1 MKKILLTLVV
11 TLFSMNSL
19 FAQDI
24 AKKADGI
31 YNGKLWISLM
41 APVDDDTDFTEGQEI
56 KVFANNDNTV
66 TFALYNFSFM
76 GSVLGDIVLSDIPVT
91 EKDGKILFGENEMQS
106 FHFMLGTEP
115 IEATA
120 KLNSKSSYIEGG
132 RLYADIDVLWTDMPG
147 SDEAAPIFVRF
158 DGNKTAATGIANIAA
173 GQTGGSESIYNLSG
187 VRIGVAKGLCIKNG
201 KKVFVK

>member
-76 GSVLGDIVLSDIPVT
+76 GSVLVDIVLSDIPVT
-91 EKDGKILFGENEMQS
+91 EKDGKILFGEKAPVAFNFAEA
-106 FHFMLGTEP
+106 G

-120 KLNSKSSYIEGG
+120 QLNSTTSFIEGS
-132 RLYADIDVLWTDMPG
+132 RIYADIDVVWTNGDNL
-147 SDEAAPIFVRF
+147 PIYVRF
-158 DGNKTAATGIANIAA
+158 DGNKTASTGIANIAA
-173 GQTGGSESIYNLSG
+173 GKNSGEECIYNLSG
-187 VRIGVAKGLCIKNG
+187 VRISTAKGLCIKNG

>member
-41 APVDDDTDFTEGQEI
+41 SPIDDETEATDGQEI
-56 KVFANNDNTV
+56 KVFANNDNSV

-76 GSVLGDIVLSDIPVT
+76 GSVLGDIVLPNIPVT
-91 EKDGKILFGENEMQS
+91 EKDGKILFGEKAPVAFNFAEA
-106 FHFMLGTEP
+106 G

-120 KLNSKSSYIEGG
+120 QLNSTTSFIEGS
-132 RLYADIDVLWTDMPG
+132 RIYADIDVVWTNG
-147 SDEAAPIFVRF
+147 ENIPIYVRF

-173 GQTGGSESIYNLSG
+173 GKNSGEECIYNLSG
-187 VRIGVAKGLCIKNG
+187 VRISTAKGLCIKNG

>member
-41 APVDDDTDFTEGQEI
+41 SPIDDETEATDGQEI
-56 KVFANNDNTV
+56 KVFANNDNSV

-91 EKDGKILFGENEMQS
+91 EKDGKILFGEKAPVAFNFAEA
-106 FHFMLGTEP
+106 G

-120 KLNSKSSYIEGG
+120 QLNSTTSFIEGD
-132 RLYADIDVLWTDMPG
+132 RIYADIDVVWTNGDNL
-147 SDEAAPIFVRF
+147 PIYVRF

-173 GQTGGSESIYNLSG
+173 GKNSGEECIYNLSG
-187 VRIGVAKGLCIKNG
+187 VRISTAKGLCIKNG

>member
-41 APVDDDTDFTEGQEI
+41 APIDDDTDFTEGQEI
-56 KVFANNDNTV
+56 KVFPNEDNTV

-76 GSVLGDIVLSDIPVT
+76 GSVLGDIVLPNIPVT
-91 EKDGKILFGENEMQS
+91 EKDGKIIFGEKEPVS
-106 FHFMLGTEP
+106 FNFVEAG

-120 KLNSKSSYIEGG
+120 QLNSTTSFVYGN
-132 RLYADIDVLWTDMPG
+132 RLYADIDVIWTNGDNI
-147 SDEAAPIFVRF
+147 PIYVRF

-173 GQTGGSESIYNLSG
+173 GKNSGQETIYNLNG
-187 VRIGVAKGLCIKNG
+187 VRISTAKGLCIKNG

>member
-76 GSVLGDIVLSDIPVT
+76 GSVLVDIVLSDIPVT
-91 EKDGKILFGENEMQS
+91 EKDGKILFGEKAPVAFNFAEA
-106 FHFMLGTEP
+106 G

-120 KLNSKSSYIEGG
+120 QLNSTTSFIEGD
-132 RLYADIDVLWTDMPG
+132 RIYADIDVVWTNGDNL
-147 SDEAAPIFVRF
+147 PIYVRF
-158 DGNKTAATGIANIAA
+158 DGNKTASTGIANIAA
-173 GQTGGSESIYNLSG
+173 GKNSGEECIYNLSG
-187 VRIGVAKGLCIKNG
+187 VRISTAKGLCIKNG

>member
-24 AKKADGI
+24 AKKADGV

-41 APVDDDTDFTEGQEI
+41 SPIDDETEATDGQEI
-56 KVFANNDNTV
+56 KVFANNDNSV

-76 GSVLGDIVLSDIPVT
+76 GSVLGDIVLPDIPVT
-91 EKDGKILFGENEMQS
+91 EKDGKILFGEKAPVAFNFAEA
-106 FHFMLGTEP
+106 G

-120 KLNSKSSYIEGG
+120 QLNSTTSFVDGN
-132 RLYADIDVLWTDMPG
+132 RLYADIDVIWTNGDNI
-147 SDEAAPIFVRF
+147 PIYVRF

-173 GQTGGSESIYNLSG
+173 GKNSGQETIYNLNG
-187 VRIGVAKGLCIKNG
+187 VRISTAKGLCIKNG

>member
-91 EKDGKILFGENEMQS
+91 EKDGKILFGEKAPVAFNFAEA
-106 FHFMLGTEP
+106 G

-120 KLNSKSSYIEGG
+120 QLNSTTSFIEGD
-132 RLYADIDVLWTDMPG
+132 RIYADIDVVWTNGDNI
-147 SDEAAPIFVRF
+147 PIYVRF

-187 VRIGVAKGLCIKNG
+187 VRSGVAKGLCIKNG

>member
-91 EKDGKILFGENEMQS
+91 EKDGKILFGEKAPVAFNFAEA
-106 FHFMLGTEP
+106 G

-120 KLNSKSSYIEGG
+120 QLNSTTSFIEGD
-132 RLYADIDVLWTDMPG
+132 RIYADIDVVWTNGDNL
-147 SDEAAPIFVRF
+147 PIYVRL

-173 GQTGGSESIYNLSG
+173 GKNSGEECIYNLSG
-187 VRIGVAKGLCIKNG
+187 VRISTAKGLCIKNG

>member
-31 YNGKLWISLM
+31 YNGKLWINLM

-91 EKDGKILFGENEMQS
+91 EKDGKILFGEKAPVAFNFAEA
-106 FHFMLGTEP
+106 G

-120 KLNSKSSYIEGG
+120 QLNSTTSFIEGD
-132 RLYADIDVLWTDMPG
+132 RIYADIDVVWTNGDNL
-147 SDEAAPIFVRF
+147 PIYVRF

-173 GQTGGSESIYNLSG
+173 GKNSGEECIYNLSG
-187 VRIGVAKGLCIKNG
+187 VRISAAKGLCIKNG

>member
-41 APVDDDTDFTEGQEI
+41 SPIDDESEPVEGQEI
-56 KVFANNDNTV
+56 KIFPDGENTV
-66 TFALYNFSFM
+66 TFALYNFMF
-76 GSVLGDIVLSDIPVT
+76 GDAVLGDIVLPNIPVT
-91 EKDGKILFGENEMQS
+91 EKDGKILFGEKAPVAFNFAEA
-106 FHFMLGTEP
+106 G

-120 KLNSKSSYIEGG
+120 QLNTTTSFIEGG
-132 RLYADIDVLWTDMPG
+132 RIYADIDVVWTNG
-147 SDEAAPIFVRF
+147 GNVPIYVRF
-158 DGNKTAATGIANIAA
+158 DGNKTASTGIANIAA
-173 GQTGGSESIYNLSG
+173 GKNSGEECIYNLSG
-187 VRIGVAKGLCIKNG
+187 VRISTAKGLCIKNG

>member
-91 EKDGKILFGENEMQS
+91 EKDGKILFGEKAPVAFNFAEA
-106 FHFMLGTEP
+106 G

-120 KLNSKSSYIEGG
+120 QLNSTTSFVDGN
-132 RLYADIDVLWTDMPG
+132 RLYADIDVIWTNGDNI
-147 SDEAAPIFVRF
+147 PIYVRF

-173 GQTGGSESIYNLSG
+173 GKNSGQETIYNLNG
-187 VRIGVAKGLCIKNG
+187 VRISTAKGLCIKNG

>member
-11 TLFSMNSL
+11 TLFSVNSM
-19 FAQDI
+19 FAQDV

-31 YNGKLWISLM
+31 YNGNLWISLM
-41 APVDDDTDFTEGQEI
+41 APIDDDTDFTEGQEI
-56 KVFANNDNTV
+56 KVFPNEDNTV

-76 GSVLGDIVLSDIPVT
+76 GSVLGDIVLPNIPVT
-91 EKDGKILFGENEMQS
+91 EKDGKILFGEKAPVAFNFAEA
-106 FHFMLGTEP
+106 G

-120 KLNSKSSYIEGG
+120 QLNSTTSFIEGD
-132 RLYADIDVLWTDMPG
+132 RIYADIDVVWTNGDNL
-147 SDEAAPIFVRF
+147 PIYVRF

-173 GQTGGSESIYNLSG
+173 RKNSGEECIYNLSG
-187 VRIGVAKGLCIKNG
+187 VRISAAKGLCIKNG

>member
-41 APVDDDTDFTEGQEI
+41 SPIDDETEATDGQEI
-56 KVFANNDNTV
+56 KVFANNDNSV

-76 GSVLGDIVLSDIPVT
+76 GSVLGDIVLPNIPVT
-91 EKDGKILFGENEMQS
+91 EKDGKILFGEKAPVAFNFAEA
-106 FHFMLGTEP
+106 G

-120 KLNSKSSYIEGG
+120 QLNSTTSFIEGD
-132 RLYADIDVLWTDMPG
+132 RIYADIDVVWTNGDNL
-147 SDEAAPIFVRF
+147 PIYVRF
-158 DGNKTAATGIANIAA
+158 DGNKTASTGIANIAA
-173 GQTGGSESIYNLSG
+173 GKNSGEECIYNLSG
-187 VRIGVAKGLCIKNG
+187 VRISTAKGLCIKNG

>member
-91 EKDGKILFGENEMQS
+91 EKDGKILFGEKAPVAFNFAEA
-106 FHFMLGTEP
+106 G

-120 KLNSKSSYIEGG
+120 QLNSTTSFIEGS
-132 RLYADIDVLWTDMPG
+132 RIYADIDVVWTNGDNL
-147 SDEAAPIFVRF
+147 PIYVRF
-158 DGNKTAATGIANIAA
+158 DGNKTASTGIANIAA
-173 GQTGGSESIYNLSG
+173 GKNSGEECIYNLSG
-187 VRIGVAKGLCIKNG
+187 VRISTAKGLCIKNG

>member
-41 APVDDDTDFTEGQEI
+41 APVDEDTDFTEGQEI
-56 KVFANNDNTV
+56 KVFANDDNTV

-76 GSVLGDIVLSDIPVT
+76 GSVLGDIVLPNIPVT
-91 EKDGKILFGENEMQS
+91 EKDGKIIFGEKAPVAFNFVEA
-106 FHFMLGTEP
+106 G

-120 KLNSKSSYIEGG
+120 QLNSTTSFVDGN
-132 RLYADIDVLWTDMPG
+132 RLYADIDVIWTNGDNI
-147 SDEAAPIFVRF
+147 PIYVRF

-173 GQTGGSESIYNLSG
+173 GKNSGDEYIYNLNG
-187 VRIGVAKGLCIKNG
+187 VRISTAKGLCIKNG

>member
-11 TLFSMNSL
+11 TLFSVNSM
-19 FAQDI
+19 FSQEI

-41 APVDDDTDFTEGQEI
+41 APVDEDTDFTDGQEI
-56 KVFANNDNTV
+56 KVFANNDNSV

-76 GSVLGDIVLSDIPVT
+76 GSVLGDIVLPDIPVT
-91 EKDGKILFGENEMQS
+91 EKDGKILFGEKAPVAFNFAEA
-106 FHFMLGTEP
+106 G

-120 KLNSKSSYIEGG
+120 QLNSTTSFIEGD
-132 RLYADIDVLWTDMPG
+132 RIYADIDVVWTNGDNL
-147 SDEAAPIFVRF
+147 PIYVRF

-173 GQTGGSESIYNLSG
+173 GKNSGEECIYNLSG
-187 VRIGVAKGLCIKNG
+187 VRISTAKGLCIKNG

>member
-11 TLFSMNSL
+11 TLYSVNSM
-19 FAQDI
+19 FAQDV

-41 APVDDDTDFTEGQEI
+41 APVDDETEATDGQEI
-56 KVFANNDNTV
+56 KVFANNDNSV

-76 GSVLGDIVLSDIPVT
+76 GSVLGDIVLPNIPVT
-91 EKDGKILFGENEMQS
+91 EKDGKILFGEKAPVAFNFAEA
-106 FHFMLGTEP
+106 G

-120 KLNSKSSYIEGG
+120 QLNSTTSFIEGS
-132 RLYADIDVLWTDMPG
+132 RIYADIDVVWTNGDNL
-147 SDEAAPIFVRF
+147 PIYVRF
-158 DGNKTAATGIANIAA
+158 DGKKTAATGIANIAA
-173 GQTGGSESIYNLSG
+173 GKNRGEECIYNLSG
-187 VRIGVAKGLCIKNG
+187 VRISAAKGLCIKNG

>member
-11 TLFSMNSL
+11 TLFSVNSM

-41 APVDDDTDFTEGQEI
+41 APIDDDTDFTEGQEI

-76 GSVLGDIVLSDIPVT
+76 GSVLGDIVLPNIPVT
-91 EKDGKILFGENEMQS
+91 EKDGKIIFGEK
-106 FHFMLGTEP
+106 EP
-115 IEATA
+115 VAFNFEEAGIEATA
-120 KLNSKSSYIEGG
+120 QLNSTTSFVDGN
-132 RLYADIDVLWTDMPG
+132 RLYADIDVIWTNGDNI
-147 SDEAAPIFVRF
+147 PIYVRF

-173 GQTGGSESIYNLSG
+173 GKNSGQEYIYNLNG
-187 VRIGVAKGLCIKNG
+187 VRISTAKGLCIKNG

>member
-11 TLFSMNSL
+11 TLFSVNSM

-41 APVDDDTDFTEGQEI
+41 APVDEDTDFTEGQEI
-56 KVFANNDNTV
+56 KVFPNEDNTV

-76 GSVLGDIVLSDIPVT
+76 GSVLGDIVLPNIPVT
-91 EKDGKILFGENEMQS
+91 EKDGKIIFGEK
-106 FHFMLGTEP
+106 EP
-115 IEATA
+115 VAFNFEEAGIEATA
-120 KLNSKSSYIEGG
+120 QLNSTTSFVDGN
-132 RLYADIDVLWTDMPG
+132 RLYADIDVIWTNGDNI
-147 SDEAAPIFVRF
+147 PIYVRF

-173 GQTGGSESIYNLSG
+173 GKNSGQEYIYNLNG
-187 VRIGVAKGLCIKNG
+187 VRINTAKGLCIKNG

>member
-31 YNGKLWISLM
+31 YNGKLWINLM
-41 APVDDDTDFTEGQEI
+41 SPIDDESEPVEGQEI
-56 KVFANNDNTV
+56 KIFPDGENTV
-66 TFALYNFSFM
+66 TFALYNFMF
-76 GSVLGDIVLSDIPVT
+76 GDAVLGDIVLPNVPVT
-91 EKDGKILFGENEMQS
+91 ESNGKLVFGANEPKYFNFES
-106 FHFMLGTEP
+106 AG

-120 KLNSKSSYIEGG
+120 QLNSTTSFIETG
-132 RLYADIDVLWTDMPG
+132 RLYADIDVIWTNG
-147 SDEAAPIFVRF
+147 GNVPIYVRF
-158 DGNKTAATGIANIAA
+158 DGNKTGDTGIAIVSTNKNNGI
-173 GQTGGSESIYNLSG
+173 ESIYNFAG
-187 VRIGVAKGLCIKNG
+187 VRMSTAKGLCIKNG

>member
-11 TLFSMNSL
+11 TLFSVNSM
-19 FAQDI
+19 FSQEI

-41 APVDDDTDFTEGQEI
+41 APVDEDTDFTEGQEI

-91 EKDGKILFGENEMQS
+91 EKDGKILFGEKAPVAFNFAEA
-106 FHFMLGTEP
+106 G

-120 KLNSKSSYIEGG
+120 QLNSTTSFIEGD
-132 RLYADIDVLWTDMPG
+132 RIYADIDVVWTNGDNL
-147 SDEAAPIFVRF
+147 PIYVRF
-158 DGNKTAATGIANIAA
+158 DGNKTASTGIANIAA
-173 GQTGGSESIYNLSG
+173 GKNSGEECIYNLSG
-187 VRIGVAKGLCIKNG
+187 VRISTAKGLCIKNG

>member
-91 EKDGKILFGENEMQS
+91 EKDGKILFGEKAPVAFNFAEA
-106 FHFMLGTEP
+106 G

-120 KLNSKSSYIEGG
+120 QLNSTTSFIEGD
-132 RLYADIDVLWTDMPG
+132 RIYADIDVVWTNGDNL
-147 SDEAAPIFVRF
+147 PIYVRF
-158 DGNKTAATGIANIAA
+158 DGNKTASTGIANIAA
-173 GQTGGSESIYNLSG
+173 GKNSGEECIYNLSG
-187 VRIGVAKGLCIKNG
+187 VRISTAKGLCIKNG

>member
-24 AKKADGI
+24 AKKADGV

-41 APVDDDTDFTEGQEI
+41 SPIDDETEATDGQEI
-56 KVFANNDNTV
+56 KVFANNDNSV

-76 GSVLGDIVLSDIPVT
+76 GSVLGDIVLPNIPVT
-91 EKDGKILFGENEMQS
+91 EKDGKILFGEKAPVAFNFAEA
-106 FHFMLGTEP
+106 G

-120 KLNSKSSYIEGG
+120 QLNSTTSFIEGS
-132 RLYADIDVLWTDMPG
+132 RIYADIDVVWTNGDNL
-147 SDEAAPIFVRF
+147 PIYVRF

-173 GQTGGSESIYNLSG
+173 RKNSGEECIYNLSG
-187 VRIGVAKGLCIKNG
+187 VRISAAKGLCIKNG

>member
-11 TLFSMNSL
+11 TLFSVNSL

-41 APVDDDTDFTEGQEI
+41 APVDDETEATDGQEI
-56 KVFANNDNTV
+56 KVFANNDNSV

-76 GSVLGDIVLSDIPVT
+76 GSVLGDIVLPNIPVT
-91 EKDGKILFGENEMQS
+91 EKDGKILFGEKAPVAFNFAEA
-106 FHFMLGTEP
+106 G

-120 KLNSKSSYIEGG
+120 QLNSTTSFIESGHI
-132 RLYADIDVLWTDMPG
+132 YADIDVIWTNGDNL
-147 SDEAAPIFVRF
+147 PIYVRF
-158 DGNKTAATGIANIAA
+158 DGNKTASTGIANIAA
-173 GQTGGSESIYNLSG
+173 GKNSGEECIYNLSG
-187 VRIGVAKGLCIKNG
+187 VRISTAKGLCIKNG

>member
-41 APVDDDTDFTEGQEI
+41 APVDDDTDFTDGQEI
-56 KVFANNDNTV
+56 KVFANNDNSV

-76 GSVLGDIVLSDIPVT
+76 GSVLGDIVLPDIPVT
-91 EKDGKILFGENEMQS
+91 EKDGKILFGEKAPVAFNFAEA
-106 FHFMLGTEP
+106 G

-120 KLNSKSSYIEGG
+120 QLNSTTSFIEGD
-132 RLYADIDVLWTDMPG
+132 RIYADIDVVWTNGDNL
-147 SDEAAPIFVRF
+147 PIYVRF

-173 GQTGGSESIYNLSG
+173 RKNSGEECIYNLSG
-187 VRIGVAKGLCIKNG
+187 VRISAAKGLCIKNG

>member
-31 YNGKLWISLM
+31 YNGKLWINLM
-41 APVDDDTDFTEGQEI
+41 SPIDDESEPVEGQEI
-56 KVFANNDNTV
+56 KIFPDGENTV
-66 TFALYNFSFM
+66 TFALYNFMF
-76 GSVLGDIVLSDIPVT
+76 GDAVLGDIVLPNIPVT
-91 EKDGKILFGENEMQS
+91 EKDGKILFGENAPVAFNFAEA
-106 FHFMLGTEP
+106 G

-120 KLNSKSSYIEGG
+120 QLNSTTSFIEGD
-132 RLYADIDVLWTDMPG
+132 RIYADIDVIWTNGDNI
-147 SDEAAPIFVRF
+147 PIYVRF
-158 DGNKTAATGIANIAA
+158 DGKKTAATSIANIAA
-173 GQTGGSESIYNLSG
+173 SKDNGIENIYSLNG
-187 VRIGVAKGLCIKNG
+187 VRINTAKGLCIKNG

>member
-76 GSVLGDIVLSDIPVT
+76 GSVFGDIVLSDIPVT
-91 EKDGKILFGENEMQS
+91 EKDGKILFGEKAPVAFNFAEA
-106 FHFMLGTEP
+106 G

-120 KLNSKSSYIEGG
+120 QLNSTTSFIEGD
-132 RLYADIDVLWTDMPG
+132 RIYADIDVVWTNGDNL
-147 SDEAAPIFVRF
+147 PIYVRF

-173 GQTGGSESIYNLSG
+173 GKNSGEECIYNLSG
-187 VRIGVAKGLCIKNG
+187 VRISTAKGLCIKNG

>member
-31 YNGKLWISLM
+31 YNGKLWINLM
-41 APVDDDTDFTEGQEI
+41 SPIDDESEPVEGQEI
-56 KVFANNDNTV
+56 KIFPNGENTV
-66 TFALYNFSFM
+66 TFALYNFMF
-76 GSVLGDIVLSDIPVT
+76 GDAVLGDIVLPNIPVT
-91 EKDGKILFGENEMQS
+91 EKDGKILFGENAPVAFNFAEA
-106 FHFMLGTEP
+106 G

-120 KLNSKSSYIEGG
+120 QLNSTTSFIEGD
-132 RLYADIDVLWTDMPG
+132 RIYADIDVIWTNGDNI
-147 SDEAAPIFVRF
+147 PIYVRF
-158 DGNKTAATGIANIAA
+158 DGKKTAATGIANIAA
-173 GQTGGSESIYNLSG
+173 NKHTGIENIYNLNG
-187 VRIGVAKGLCIKNG
+187 VRISTAKGLCIKNG

>member
-91 EKDGKILFGENEMQS
+91 EKDGKILFGEKAPVAFNFAEA
-106 FHFMLGTEP
+106 G

-120 KLNSKSSYIEGG
+120 QLNSTTSFIEGD
-132 RLYADIDVLWTDMPG
+132 RIYADIDVVWTNGDNL
-147 SDEAAPIFVRF
+147 PIYVRF
-158 DGNKTAATGIANIAA
+158 DGDKTAATGIANIAA
-173 GQTGGSESIYNLSG
+173 GKNSGEECIYNLSG
-187 VRIGVAKGLCIKNG
+187 VRISTAKGLCIKNG

>member
-11 TLFSMNSL
+11 TLFSVNSM
-19 FAQDI
+19 FAQDV

-41 APVDDDTDFTEGQEI
+41 APIDDETEFTDGQEI
-56 KVFANNDNTV
+56 KVFPNEDNTV

-76 GSVLGDIVLSDIPVT
+76 GSVLGDIVLPNIPVT
-91 EKDGKILFGENEMQS
+91 EKDGKILFGEKAPVAFNFVEA
-106 FHFMLGTEP
+106 G

-120 KLNSKSSYIEGG
+120 QLNSTTSYVDGN
-132 RLYADIDVLWTDMPG
+132 RLYADIDVIWTNGDNL
-147 SDEAAPIFVRF
+147 PIYVRF

-173 GQTGGSESIYNLSG
+173 SKNNGEEYIYNLSG
-187 VRIGVAKGLCIKNG
+187 VRMSTAKGLCIKNG